1 MLVITQHAPPPSP
14 QMTLA
19 HTLVYTGSVAQCAAH
34 LRDLDI

>member
-1 MLVITQHAPPPSP
+1 MLVITQHAPP

>member
-1 MLVITQHAPPPSP
+1 MLVITQHAPPTP

>member
-1 MLVITQHAPPPSP
+1 MLVITQHAPPPK
-14 QMTLA
+14 MTLA